1 MPAPGTPCLHFH
13 FALLQ
18 LQILGTVYARMLP
31 EGWATAA
38 NIVAMLQ
45 LNNALKFG
53 ELAPRR

>member
-1 MPAPGTPCLHFH
+1 
-13 FALLQ
+13 
-18 LQILGTVYARMLP
+18 MLP

-53 ELAPRR
+53 ELAPRRC